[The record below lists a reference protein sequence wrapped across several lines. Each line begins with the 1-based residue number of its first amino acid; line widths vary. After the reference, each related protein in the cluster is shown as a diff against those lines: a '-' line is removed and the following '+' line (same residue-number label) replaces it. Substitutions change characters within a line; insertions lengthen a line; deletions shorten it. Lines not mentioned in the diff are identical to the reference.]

1 MIIEIFGVITGFI
14 CVWLA
19 ARNNIWNFPV
29 TIVSVFLYMVVFY
42 RARLYADMGLQVY
55 FLGMALYG
63 WYYWIDR
70 SESGE
75 EIKPVRRITPTLI
88 GIGIVVIALFTILFG
103 TFLDRQTDAFSPYLD
118 SLCAGGSLFGS
129 FLLSRRILEN
139 WLVWIVVDV
148 IYLYLYISKEL
159 YLTTILYLA
168 YIVVAIIG
176 YREWKR
182 NWKNHY
188 EKSPS

>member
-1 MIIEIFGVITGFI
+1 MIIEILGVITGFI

-19 ARNNIWNFPV
+19 ARNNLWNFPV

-42 RARLYADMGLQVY
+42 RAKLYADMGLQVY

>member
-75 EIKPVRRITPTLI
+75 EIKPVRRITSTLI